1 MSWQLGSF
9 VLLAIALAAGFAWYE
24 RTRPDAR
31 IVALVATL
39 AAFAALGRIAFAALP
54 NVKPSTDIVLISGY
68 ALGGAP
74 GFVVGAVTG
83 LTSNFFFG
91 QGPWTTW
98 QMAAWAATGVFGA
111 GLAVLT
117 RRHIGRWALA
127 VVCGVVGYL
136 YAMFQDVGDWVNF
149 SDHSL
154 AQLGVYVARG
164 IGFDV
169 IHAAGCVVFALAFG
183 PALIRSVQRFARRLS
198 VRWHAAGGLTGPA
211 VVAVAVALGGA
222 GFAGVDRASTAR
234 ATNSTRPPATGVGGV
249 VSYLLGA
256 QRPDGG
262 FGAAPG
268 QASSQLYTGWAALG
282 LAAAGESPADVSHGG
297 ASVLDYVR
305 AGAGSLGDPGSVERT
320 MLVAAAAGVS
330 AQSFGGHDLVAA
342 LERRIRRDG
351 SVADQVN
358 LTAFAVLALGAAGR
372 APSSATVAWLTRQ
385 QNRDGG
391 FSFATRGGQS
401 DVDDTGAA
409 LEALG
414 RHGASSARAVAY
426 LRGQQARDGGFPG
439 EPGGES
445 NAQSTA
451 WAVQGLLAAGVSPG
465 SLHRAG
471 AVSPV
476 QYLRS
481 LIAPDGH
488 VRYARSGDQTP
499 VWVTAEALMALEGKT
514 LPIAPVP
521 ARAPAARAAGA
532 ASRGS
537 GGSSRGS
544 GGSSRGAGGS
554 SGGAGGSSGTPA
566 GARSHAPG
574 SEGTRTASTPAAAR
588 GRTHRALAA
597 GRARSGDSALSGYA
611 AGMGVLVALALA
623 PVGMG

>member
-9 VLLAIALAAGFAWYE
+9 ALLAVALAAGFAWYE

-54 NVKPSTDIVLISGY
+54 NVKPSTDIVLLSGY

-91 QGPWTTW
+91 QGPWTPW

-111 GLAVLT
+111 GLAVIT
-117 RRHIGRWALA
+117 RRQIGRWSLA
-127 VVCGVVGYL
+127 IVCGVIGYL

-164 IGFDV
+164 TGFDF
-169 IHAAGCVVFALAFG
+169 IHAGGCVVFALAFG
-183 PALIRSVQRFARRLS
+183 PALIRSVQRFAQRLQ
-198 VRWHAAGGLTGPA
+198 VRWHPAGGLAGRAMGAGVVLALVCPA
-211 VVAVAVALGGA
+211 ATLGIAALRGLGGLDA
-222 GFAGVDRASTAR
+222 ARAS
-234 ATNSTRPPATGVGGV
+234 SSPVG
-249 VSYLLGA
+249 YLLAA

-262 FGAAPG
+262 FGGAPG
-268 QASSQLYTGWAALG
+268 QSSSQLYTGWAALG
-282 LAAAGESPADVSHGG
+282 LAAAGENPAEVSRGG
-297 ASVLDYVR
+297 ASALDYVR

-320 MLVAAAAGVS
+320 MLVAGAAGVS
-330 AQSFGGHDLVAA
+330 PRSFGGHDLLAA
-342 LERRIRRDG
+342 LARDIRRDG
-351 SVADQVN
+351 SVSDQVN
-358 LTAFAVLALGAAGR
+358 LTAFAVLALRAAGL
-372 APSSATVAWLTRQ
+372 APSPKTVAWLARQ

-414 RHGASSARAVAY
+414 RHGATSARAVAY
-426 LRGQQARDGGFPG
+426 LRAQQARDGGFPG

-471 AVSPV
+471 AASPLRF
-476 QYLRS
+476 LRS
-481 LIAPDGH
+481 LTAPDGH

-499 VWVTAEALMALEGKT
+499 VWVTAEALMALEGKP
-514 LPIAPVP
+514 LPIAPV
-521 ARAPAARAAGA
+521 RAPASRSHRATRASAGSSSAGAGSSSAGAGTRSDGARPGRTRTPTIPAAPAVAWRYCRDDAARPRAKSGSLSCRSGNCSVSPSAAAGA
-532 ASRGS
+532 QS
-537 GGSSRGS
+537 GGCRRCQS
-544 GGSSRGAGGS
+544 
-554 SGGAGGSSGTPA
+554 
-566 GARSHAPG
+566 
-574 SEGTRTASTPAAAR
+574 
-588 GRTHRALAA
+588 LACW
-597 GRARSGDSALSGYA
+597 
-611 AGMGVLVALALA
+611 
-623 PVGMG
+623 

>member
-1 MSWQLGSF
+1 VSWQLGSF
-9 VLLAIALAAGFAWYE
+9 ALLAVALAAGFAWYE

-31 IVALVATL
+31 IIALVATL

-91 QGPWTTW
+91 QGPWTMW

-111 GLAVLT
+111 GLAVVT
-117 RRHIGRWALA
+117 RRQIGRWWLA

-136 YAMFQDVGDWVNF
+136 YALFQDVGDWVNF

-164 IGFDV
+164 TGFDV

-198 VRWHAAGGLTGPA
+198 VRWHAAGELAGPA
-211 VVAVAVALGGA
+211 VVALVLAAA
-222 GFAGVDRASTAR
+222 GIAAVDRASAAR
-234 ATNSTRPPATGVGGV
+234 AGNRSRPPRPPVGGPA
-249 VSYLLGA
+249 SYLLGA

-268 QASSQLYTGWAALG
+268 QASSQLYAGWAALG
-282 LAAAGESPADVSHGG
+282 LAAAGENPADVRRGG

-320 MLVAAAAGVS
+320 MLVAGAAGVS
-330 AQSFGGHDLVAA
+330 AQPFGGHDLVAA

-351 SVADQVN
+351 SVSDQVN
-358 LTAFAVLALGAAGR
+358 LTAFAVLALRAAGR
-372 APSSATVAWLTRQ
+372 APPSATVAWLARQ

-409 LEALG
+409 LEALEALG
-414 RHGASSARAVAY
+414 RRGATSARAVAY
-426 LRGQQARDGGFPG
+426 LRRQQARDGGFPG

-471 AVSPV
+471 AVSPL
-476 QYLRS
+476 QFLRS

-488 VRYARSGDQTP
+488 VRYARSDNQTP
-499 VWVTAEALMALEGKT
+499 VWVTAEALMALEGKP
-514 LPIAPVP
+514 LPVAPVP
-521 ARAPAARAAGA
+521 ARTA
-532 ASRGS
+532 ASRVRAASSPGAR
-537 GGSSRGS
+537 GSSTAPPR
-544 GGSSRGAGGS
+544 
-554 SGGAGGSSGTPA
+554 
-566 GARSHAPG
+566 ARSHI
-574 SEGTRTASTPAAAR
+574 SRTRGTRSGSATTPTA
-588 GRTHRALAA
+588 AA
-597 GRARSGDSALSGYA
+597 GRAHRVAATGRERSRDEPLSKYA
-611 AGMGVLVALALA
+611 AGVGILAALVLA